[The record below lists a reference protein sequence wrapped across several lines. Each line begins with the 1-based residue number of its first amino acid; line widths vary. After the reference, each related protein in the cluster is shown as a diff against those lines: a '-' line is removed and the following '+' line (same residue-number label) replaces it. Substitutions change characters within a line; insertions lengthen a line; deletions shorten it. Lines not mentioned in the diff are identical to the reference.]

1 MARRRRLKLIAL
13 WVAALLAAGF
23 ALTWGLFAALAG
35 SDRALRIAVAQDQA
49 ANAAIGGSE
58 DETISSRAGKGAMKG
73 VWHWCLLCRVLNWID
88 PQHCQQSLEPDEGEP
103 LPEQR

>member
-1 MARRRRLKLIAL
+1 MMKQRAKLVLLWLAAAVAGLFAMA
-13 WVAALLAAGF
+13 WALL
-23 ALTWGLFAALAG
+23 AALAG
-35 SDRALRIAVAQDQA
+35 SPRAVRVAVALDQA

-103 LPEQR
+103 LQEQK